1 MSTRTIQKN
10 LVTEFIA
17 LTGAPEKVAQRFLKA
32 AAWRSDIAADNFFA
46 NVNSQSKSK
55 ERENLE
61 NLFQV
66 YHDPQHEKDTLSVD
80 GVMRYLQ
87 DLGVNLETAEIFI
100 PLEIVQAPGLG
111 EITRIGFINGWS
123 AVGSCEQI
131 SKQKTYVFG
140 QIQQMSTDISLFKKV
155 YRHAFFASKESSQ
168 KAIPLENA
176 IVYWSLLFNSKGRR
190 WASESVDWLSLW
202 IEYLQK
208 NWNRTVN
215 KDMWNQTFEFYQK
228 SIVDEKLSFWSEDG
242 AWPGVID
249 GFVSYVKSKKAL

>member
-1 MSTRTIQKN
+1 MG
-10 LVTEFIA
+10 V
-17 LTGAPEKVAQRFLKA
+17 
-32 AAWRSDIAADNFFA
+32 FFA

-123 AVGSCEQI
+123 A
-131 SKQKTYVFG
+131 FLRAD
-140 QIQQMSTDISLFKKV
+140 IQTKNLCFWPDTTDV

>member
-1 MSTRTIQKN
+1 MTFNSYFSN
-10 LVTEFIA
+10 
-17 LTGAPEKVAQRFLKA
+17 
-32 AAWRSDIAADNFFA
+32 N
-46 NVNSQSKSK
+46 NSQSKPK

-61 NLFQV
+61 KLFQT
-66 YHDPQHEKDTLSVD
+66 YHDPRYEKDTLGVD

-111 EITRIGFINGWS
+111 EITKSGFVDGWL

-131 SKQKTYVFG
+131 SKQKNYVSS
-140 QIQQMSTDISLFKKV
+140 QIQQMSIDMALFKRI

-176 IVYWSLLFNSKGRR
+176 IVYWSLLFNSKARK
-190 WASESVDWLSLW
+190 WASNSTDWLQLW
-202 IEYLQK
+202 IEYLQQ

-228 SIVDEKLSFWSEDG
+228 SIMDEKLSFWSEDG

-249 GFVSYVKSKKAL
+249 GFVAYVKPKIGL